1 MNDRLFLGPL
11 RPEDLPFITSVPV
24 AEVPGC
30 CFVASGHHALRLLA
44 RSLRLAPGSRVALPA
59 MICPTVPAALRAE
72 GLLPAFVDLTPD
84 GYVMDFDRERFYQA
98 GYDLIV
104 LPHLYG
110 LPHPRTAEIVD
121 FARNSGIPL
130 IHDAAQS
137 LGLEWEG
144 QPIIRLDQGGFYSF
158 GAGKAGTAATG
169 ALACGIDPG
178 LMERLG
184 LDDWRLWDPASRDF
198 MRRRMGLPGRD
209 WLAWLRSDSFRASR
223 IQVWAACRVLERL
236 PVIEEGRRRNWRRL
250 RDLLGHELYGDPP
263 ERISCYKFVMHAR
276 QPLRLPPEWS
286 AVPVRSVTRH
296 PASPGLPVYETFP
309 GALYE
314 ISTERSLEEYAGM
327 DPS

>member
-11 RPEDLPFITSVPV
+11 RPEDLPFITPVPV

-30 CFVASGHHALRLLA
+30 GFVASGHHALRLLA
-44 RSLRLAPGSRVALPA
+44 RSLRLAPGGRVALPA

-72 GLLPAFVDLTPD
+72 GLLPEFVDITLD
-84 GYVMDFDRERFYQA
+84 GFVMDFHRDRFHHA

-110 LPHPRTAEIVD
+110 MPHPRTTEIVD

-144 QPIIRLDQGGFYSF
+144 KPIIHCDQGGFYSF

-178 LMERLG
+178 LMERLH

-198 MRRRMGLPGRD
+198 MRRRMGLPGHD
-209 WLAWLRSDSFRASR
+209 WLARLHRHSFRASR
-223 IQVWAACRVLERL
+223 IQVWAACRVMERL
-236 PVIEEGRRRNWRRL
+236 AAIEEGRRRNWRRIE
-250 RDLLGHELYGDPP
+250 DLLGQELLGDPP
-263 ERISCYKFVMHAR
+263 ERISFYKYVVHAT

-286 AVPVRSVTRH
+286 AVPVRAVTRH

-314 ISTERSLEEYAGM
+314 ISTERSPEEYARM
-327 DPS
+327 EPA